1 MQELRLVTDGSDPSS
16 LLLRPADTDGTDGAD
31 GDTTPAAEFWL
42 PVTDELR
49 DLLGVRPAAGTA
61 TAGTADGAASATDPA
76 GTATPV
82 AQPAADAVPAGGT
95 GKDARHFA
103 SGRRHVDQQR
113 SPRLRLSPKDIQ
125 GRIRHGESVAD
136 IVGDTGMD
144 PSRVEPYAHPIL
156 LERERIATLAHDAH
170 PVRSDGP
177 AEHTLWEVL
186 ATALAARGDSVR
198 DAEWD
203 AHQDFSG
210 QWVVTVA
217 WGRGGSALEAEFTYE
232 PQRQGPST
240 AVPRNSVATD
250 IIDPRFERPVRS
262 VAAVTPLSGDR
273 PAPLHGDDAE
283 FDYPPRREGTAHP
296 AGRAHL
302 TDASDPD
309 TDADA
314 DAGADDPDGLLR
326 HPDGDADEGAH
337 RRRRKAVTPHWED
350 VLLGV
355 RTTPKKKR

>member
-16 LLLRPADTDGTDGAD
+16 LLLRPADTDGTDGTD

-61 TAGTADGAASATDPA
+61 TDGTADGAASATDPA

-262 VAAVTPLSGDR
+262 VAAVTPC
-273 PAPLHGDDAE
+273 PA
-283 FDYPPRREGTAHP
+283 TA
-296 AGRAHL
+296 
-302 TDASDPD
+302 
-309 TDADA
+309 
-314 DAGADDPDGLLR
+314 
-326 HPDGDADEGAH
+326 
-337 RRRRKAVTPHWED
+337 RRRSTATTRSSTTRRAARAPPTRRAARTSRTPRTRTPTRTRTPVPTTRTGCSGTRTGTRTRARTAVAARPSP
-350 VLLGV
+350 
-355 RTTPKKKR
+355 RTGRTCCSV